1 MTRHAILIG
10 NSVSYGIIA
19 KNIPA
24 TVVNSIIKD
33 FAVKLDNLDEYS
45 FEVTT
50 VINKPIQEANQQ
62 IKEAIRKASASSE
75 LLFIYY
81 FGHAVRSLDSENN
94 LYLLFKDSDWL
105 DLPSMLDFADVIK
118 WLRAYNSEKIVI
130 ALDCCYAGAVRNNL
144 NLLDQYGGQY
154 YLMASV
160 AHRGQAE
167 VDYGDDQPIGVFTR
181 HLLSGFTDSGARAP
195 LGTNVTFESLYE
207 FANRRTKKQSS
218 QSPISAHNGIAR
230 ETFFEQRTDLSIA
243 PGIRNSVP
251 KKSTYHKVYTLI
263 SFLSLKSFKDI
274 SALYNFVATK
284 EPAQFKTPIKVKEN
298 LIEYRFMS
306 EESFSWYV
314 ELCRNLGIIK
324 TGLPLQLTDRGKS
337 MARKQGAN
345 FNQGLFEA
353 VKSAWARFGVEI
365 SFIEQ
370 SIGNR
375 MRNNGVPTTD
385 AIYLELY
392 VNKKMR
398 MSKDYFRV
406 MLDLTAYVG
415 ALGYSREHTYFLSNF
430 SKTLSIDSD

>member
-10 NSVSYGIIA
+10 NSVSYGIA
-19 KNIPA
+19 SKNIPA
-24 TVVNSIIKD
+24 TVVNSIIRD
-33 FAVKLDNLDEYS
+33 FSAKLDNLDEYS
-45 FEVTT
+45 FDVIA
-50 VINKPIQEANQQ
+50 VINKSAQEASQQ
-62 IKEAIRKASASSE
+62 IKDAIKKASESSE

-81 FGHAVRSLDSENN
+81 FGHAVRSLDAENS
-94 LYLLFKDSDWL
+94 LYLFFKDSDWL
-105 DLPSMLDFADVIK
+105 DLPSMLDFNDVVK
-118 WLRAYNSEKIVI
+118 WLRAYKPEKVAIS
-130 ALDCCYAGAVRNNL
+130 LDCCYAGSVRNNL
-144 NLLDQYGGQY
+144 NLLEQYGGQY

-160 AHRGQAE
+160 TNLGKAE
-167 VDYGDDQPIGVFTR
+167 VDYGEDQPIGVFTR
-181 HLLSGFTDSGARAP
+181 HLLNGFSDPGARAT

-207 FANRRTKKQSS
+207 FAGKRTKRQSS
-218 QSPISAHNGIAR
+218 QSPISAHNGIAK
-230 ETFFEQRTDLSIA
+230 ETFFEQRTELSIT

-263 SFLSLKSFKDI
+263 SFLSLKSFKEI
-274 SALYNFVATK
+274 HALYNFVARK
-284 EPAQFKTPIKVKEN
+284 EPAQFKTPIKVKDN
-298 LIEYRFMS
+298 LIEYRVMS

-324 TGLPLQLTDRGKS
+324 QGLPLQLTDLGKS

-345 FNQGLFEA
+345 FNQGLFSA
-353 VKSAWARFGVEI
+353 VKSAWAKFGVEI

-375 MRNNGVPTTD
+375 MKNNGVPTTD
-385 AIYLELY
+385 AVYLELY

-406 MLDLTAYVG
+406 LLDLTAHAG

-430 SKTLSIDSD
+430 SKTFSIDSD